1 MQMTTKT
8 GPILRLHQPLPPGK
22 LPNDLLH
29 DFLAQFPIND
39 PSLLIRPGV
48 GEDTAAIGLGNSE
61 VLILKSDPI
70 TFVSE
75 AIGDYAVLINANDI
89 ATSGAT
95 PRWFLTTLLFP
106 EGTTAHEIRQVMQ
119 DIQTVC
125 ARCKI
130 TLCGGHTEITDA
142 VRRPVVTGMLAGTV
156 AKDDLIDKRNMQKGD
171 RILLTKGVAVE
182 GTAILAREF
191 GSRLRDLGMARA
203 EIETC
208 RDFLSNISIL
218 EEARRAGGPG
228 EITAMH
234 DVTEGGLATAVEEL
248 STAGHHKIRIRMDK
262 IPVYPQ
268 TEKICRLLG
277 IAPLG
282 LIGSGSLLI
291 VCKKD
296 RSHQVEKRIR
306 KAGID
311 VACIGQVLEAGQG
324 IQAVQDDQSVPW
336 PRFEVDELARLYTK
350 NPKPGQAGNNKS
362 QAPNFK

>member
-8 GPILRLHQPLPPGK
+8 GPILRLHQPLPLGK

-29 DFLAQFPIND
+29 NFLAQFPIND
-39 PSLLIRPGV
+39 PALLIRPGV
-48 GEDTAAIGLGNSE
+48 GEDTAAIDLGNSE

-89 ATSGAT
+89 ATSGAV

-125 ARCKI
+125 TRCKI

-156 AKDDLIDKRNMQKGD
+156 AKKDLIDKRNMQKGD

-191 GSRLRDLGMARA
+191 GSRLRDLGMAQT

-218 EEARRAGGPG
+218 KEARRAGGPG
-228 EITAMH
+228 DITAMH

-248 STAGHHKIRIRMDK
+248 SAAGQHKIRIRMDK
-262 IPVYPQ
+262 IPLYPQ

-296 RSHQVEKRIR
+296 RSYQVEKRIR

-324 IQAVQDDQSVPW
+324 IQAVQDAQSVPW
-336 PRFEVDELARLYTK
+336 PRFEVDELARLFAENT
-350 NPKPGQAGNNKS
+350 
-362 QAPNFK
+362 